1 MRLATPI
8 GKTPENTQKYYVAY
22 RIYPYIKIKKY
33 PVPSVNSES
42 MKKFVLE
49 SHAVMV
55 GEGEC
60 LYISEILKLPLF
72 VYLNPIFFR
81 NSPPSKFM

>member
-1 MRLATPI
+1 MLATPI

-22 RIYPYIKIKKY
+22 RIYPHIKKKN

-49 SHAVMV
+49 GHAVMV

-60 LYISEILKLPLF
+60 LYVSEILELPLF
-72 VYLNPIFFR
+72 VYLNPIFIR
-81 NSPPSKFM
+81 NSPPSTFM

>member
-1 MRLATPI
+1 MLATPI

-22 RIYPYIKIKKY
+22 RIYHHIKIKNN
-33 PVPSVNSES
+33 PVPRVNSES
-42 MKKFVLE
+42 MKKVVLE

-60 LYISEILKLPLF
+60 LYISEILELPLF
-72 VYLNPIFFR
+72 VCLNPIFIR